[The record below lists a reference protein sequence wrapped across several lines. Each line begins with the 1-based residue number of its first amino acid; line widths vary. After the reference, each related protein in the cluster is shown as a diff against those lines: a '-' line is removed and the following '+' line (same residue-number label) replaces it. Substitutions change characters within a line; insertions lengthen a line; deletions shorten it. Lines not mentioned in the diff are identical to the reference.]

1 MEKYLR
7 IRDPREDDVW
17 KEEVLDHFIEIGMR
31 KPDGLRCEVMFYI
44 EDEVDC
50 PREDEQDLIDDLV
63 WLVNL
68 RIEQEIMGKTCRNG
82 KLWDDCTCC

>member
-7 IRDPREDDVW
+7 IRNPREDDVW

-31 KPDGLRCEVMFYI
+31 KPNGLRCEVTFYI
-44 EDEVDC
+44 EDEVDS

-68 RIEQEIMGKTCRNG
+68 RVKEINK
-82 KLWDDCTCC
+82 

>member
-7 IRDPREDDVW
+7 IRDPREITVW

-31 KPDGLRCEVMFYI
+31 KPEGLYCEVMFYI

-50 PREDEQDLIDDLV
+50 PREDEQDLINDLV
-63 WLVNL
+63 WLVELIIKEN
-68 RIEQEIMGKTCRNG
+68 K
-82 KLWDDCTCC
+82 

>member
-7 IRDPREDDVW
+7 IRN
-17 KEEVLDHFIEIGMR
+17 
-31 KPDGLRCEVMFYI
+31 
-44 EDEVDC
+44 

-68 RIEQEIMGKTCRNG
+68 MIKEESIHENI
-82 KLWDDCTCC
+82 